1 MRQIKEIARDI
12 RADWKKVSPYAE
24 PYLQAMESLNS
35 IGDRYYC
42 DSADSVILYF
52 LSNATGWRGQVAR
65 EIKAE
70 LKQMVGI

>member
-35 IGDRYYC
+35 ISDRYYC

>member
-1 MRQIKEIARDI
+1 MRQINEIARDI

-35 IGDRYYC
+35 ISDRYFY

-52 LSNATGWRGQVAR
+52 LSNAAGWRGPVAR

>member
-35 IGDRYYC
+35 TSDRYFC

>member
-35 IGDRYYC
+35 ISDRYFC

-70 LKQMVGI
+70 LKQLVGI